1 MTKRPRAFVTL
12 SPEAMQAV
20 AEIQRESRVP
30 VSRGQV
36 LQLLI
41 RYGVEHYHQKL
52 ASARAACSREGI
64 MSQMPDITITYQAG
78 DSPPF
83 LKANTGRGRLW
94 LAQNIKGVRVTNTA
108 MASPEELLSLIA
120 KMTEVSAAWKK

>member
-41 RYGVEHYHQKL
+41 RYGVEHYHKSSPRPARRAL
-52 ASARAACSREGI
+52 A
-64 MSQMPDITITYQAG
+64 
-78 DSPPF
+78 
-83 LKANTGRGRLW
+83 KA
-94 LAQNIKGVRVTNTA
+94 
-108 MASPEELLSLIA
+108 S
-120 KMTEVSAAWKK
+120 